1 MTDELAPDAW
11 LPSSISNAG
20 RDASAI
26 DPEATKAAWSHLLG
40 RLDEA
45 AGVVLNDPGAVNGA
59 DLASGLRHLQ
69 VLLAVGLDE
78 ALYADDDAPL
88 VLRPSTSTND
98 VRSWGMDC
106 ADAVYTNAPLEAGG
120 TYRLQ
125 GNRGTAQY
133 VGLQT
138 MDGAAATANAVVD
151 ELEID
156 ADGNFE
162 LILSAEKRP
171 GNWMQITGDAPNLI
185 VRHFFYDW
193 DNETLSDLAL
203 ERLDDGGPSGASG
216 VSGASKAHVSPLA
229 ASAGR
234 LAAVGDFVVS
244 NLSFFA
250 AFGQAAPPNAFMAP
264 FDQSSM
270 GGAAEN
276 RPVIGRWQLAEDE
289 ALLLEVVPPVGAY
302 WSLSIGNPWWETIHY
317 GRHQSSLNG
326 HQAVIDEDGVFRAVI
341 AATDLG
347 IANWIDNAGHSNGP
361 MILRCVRTETAPVP
375 EVQIVKVA
383 DLDRVLPAGTTRVT
397 DEERAAVLAGRRTA
411 VAERFGR

>member
-1 MTDELAPDAW
+1 MTDDLAADAW
-11 LPSSISNAG
+11 LPSSIANAG
-20 RDASAI
+20 RAATDI
-26 DPEATKAAWSHLLG
+26 DRTATKAAWDKLIG

-45 AGVVLNDPGAVNGA
+45 AQKVLADPGAVNDA

-78 ALYADDDAPL
+78 ALYADDEPT
-88 VLRPSTSTND
+88 LRVSRSASTND

-106 ADAVYTNAPLEAGG
+106 ADAVYTHAALEAGAS
-120 TYRLQ
+120 YRLW
-125 GNRGTAQY
+125 GNRGSARY

-162 LILSAEKRP
+162 VLLSVDMQP
-171 GNWMQITGDAPNLI
+171 GNWMQITGDQPNLI

-193 DNETLSDLAL
+193 DNETISDLTI
-203 ERLDDGGPSGASG
+203 ERIDGGSVTAS
-216 VSGASKAHVSPLA
+216 SPSPLA
-229 ASAGR
+229 ATAGR
-234 LAAVGDFVVS
+234 MAAVGDFVLS

-250 AFGQAAPPNAFMAP
+250 AFGQAAAANTFMAP
-264 FDQSSM
+264 FDQTSM

-276 RPVIGRWQLAEDE
+276 RPVIGRWQLEPDQ
-289 ALLLEVVPPVGAY
+289 ALVLEVTPPIGAY

-326 HQAVIDEDGVFRAVI
+326 FQAVIDDDGVFRAVI
-341 AATDLG
+341 SQHDPG

-375 EVQIVKVA
+375 EVRIVKVS
-383 DLDRVLPAGTTRVT
+383 DLDDVLPVGTTRVT
-397 DEERAAVLAGRRTA
+397 PGQRAATLAARRTA
-411 VAERFGR
+411 ITERFAR